1 MRINILTVVSA
12 VCCLFQA
19 CSGGDSVSAPDLAGM
34 SLREKV
40 SRLFIVRM
48 ESLVP
53 GFTWETND
61 DLVAS
66 GLTEVT
72 DPMRKVAEEYPV
84 GGVIVFAH
92 NIQDKAQLRR
102 LEKDIHALPGR
113 PLLCIDEEGGRVAR
127 LANNEAFGLP
137 RYESMTA
144 LAAEGPGAVKKAA
157 KSIGRYLHRYGFDV
171 DFAPVA
177 DVNTNPENII
187 IGPRA
192 FSDDPETAGKMVQIY
207 LKALQKQGV
216 TGCLKHFPGH
226 GDTQADTHLGY
237 AVSHKSREELLSC
250 EMIPFKAGIEAGA
263 RIIMSA
269 HVSLPRVTDSDVPST
284 LSPEVL
290 QGILRG
296 DLGYDGV
303 IVTDALEMGAITNA
317 YPVNEACILAI
328 EAGADVLLCVRDYR
342 SAVDAIV
349 AAVESGRLSES
360 RLDESLMRIYKL
372 RVHER

>member
-372 RVHER
+372 RVHEK

>member
-1 MRINILTVVSA
+1 MRISLLTVVSA

-61 DLVAS
+61 DLVAY

-72 DPMRKVAEEYPV
+72 DSMRKVAEEYPV

-92 NIQDKAQLRR
+92 NIQDKSQLRR

-263 RIIMSA
+263 RMIMSA

-290 QGILRG
+290 QGILRD

-349 AAVESGRLSES
+349 AAVESGRLPES
-360 RLDESLMRIYKL
+360 RLDESLMRIYIL
-372 RVHER
+372 RVHEK